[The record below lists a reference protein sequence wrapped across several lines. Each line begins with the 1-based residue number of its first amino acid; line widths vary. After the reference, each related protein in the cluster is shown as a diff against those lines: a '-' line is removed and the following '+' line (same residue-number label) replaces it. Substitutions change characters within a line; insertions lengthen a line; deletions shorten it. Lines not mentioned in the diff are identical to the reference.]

1 MREPTSAAAPDTSGG
16 GNLYPDLIRIARS
29 TYYTYLDDRERTG
42 LGRGDR
48 GDRRDRR
55 DRPIGVAVDR
65 VSHRATVITDITQ
78 PLLPQEYLVP
88 LHLIDPNDLR
98 GAYKS

>member
-42 LGRGDR
+42 QG
-48 GDRRDRR
+48 RRDHR

-98 GAYKS
+98 GGV

>member
-1 MREPTSAAAPDTSGG
+1 MRELTSAAAPDTSGG
-16 GNLYPDLIRIARS
+16 GNLYPDLIRIARN

-42 LGRGDR
+42 QG
-48 GDRRDRR
+48 RR

-65 VSHRATVITDITQ
+65 VSHRATVITDIAQ

-88 LHLIDPNDLR
+88 LHLIDPNDLWG
-98 GAYKS
+98 GA

>member
-1 MREPTSAAAPDTSGG
+1 MREPTSAAAPETSGG
-16 GNLYPDLIRIARS
+16 GNLHPDLIRIART
-29 TYYTYLDDRERTG
+29 TYHTYLNDRERTG
-42 LGRGDR
+42 QVM
-48 GDRRDRR
+48 R

-65 VSHRATVITDITQ
+65 VSHRATVIIHRTQ

-98 GAYKS
+98 WRGTSA